1 MRKLAEKEVKALCQA
16 ADYDNGEAYFQQG
29 KVADTW
35 QTETS
40 LHASVAGSGQRPY
53 RVSVTAEGDKLTP
66 KCTCP
71 AHRRRPF
78 CKHVAAVL
86 VAWVRAPG
94 RFVAGEA
101 PPAAPQP
108 KPQSQARRSPKA
120 KLDRRQVQLE
130 GLAKVEALLM
140 ELTNYGLLS
149 LSEAQ
154 VARVADLAHTAES
167 HKLRRLARLVTRLGL
182 MLETARTS
190 QGQVDEA
197 AYAELLSDAWL
208 TTQATRR
215 ALEDPQA
222 DPTTL
227 EELVGKTWREKDL
240 DRLEGVRLL
249 ELAYE
254 TVELDTGFTVDTS
267 YLLSLDDGALYTEK
281 QIVPTRLK
289 NQARKPSY
297 TGLLAGAI
305 GLYPGPEPRRIKLI
319 EMASEAPLADA
330 DWQQALA
337 HAEQSVAALFQRC
350 QATTANPLATP
361 EAYALFAPAQ
371 ILVDGPAVSLLDGE
385 GQAIP
390 LTEGGRVVGHLTRQP
405 IAAVFGQLALTA
417 GALQLAPLGLITL
430 PPETRLLRLAIA

>member
-1 MRKLAEKEVKALCQA
+1 MKPLADKEVKALCQA
-16 ADYDNGEAYFQQG
+16 VDYENGEAYFRQG

-53 RVSVTAEGDKLTP
+53 RVSLTAEGGKLTP

-86 VAWVRAPG
+86 VAWVRAPE

-101 PPAAPQP
+101 PPVAPKP
-108 KPQSQARRSPKA
+108 KPQSQVRRAPRA
-120 KLDRRQVQLE
+120 KVDRQQVQLE
-130 GLAKVEALLM
+130 GLTKVEDLLV

-149 LSEAQ
+149 LTEAQ

-182 MLETARTS
+182 TLESARTS

-197 AYAELLSDAWL
+197 TYAELLSDAWL

-281 QIVPTRLK
+281 QIVPTRLR

-305 GLYPGPEPRRIKLI
+305 GLYPGPDPRRIKLI
-319 EMASEAPLADA
+319 ETVPEAPLTDA
-330 DWQQALA
+330 KWQQALA
-337 HAEQSVAALFQRC
+337 HAEQSVTALFQRF
-350 QATTANPLATP
+350 QAATANPLAAP
-361 EAYALFAPAQ
+361 EAYALFAPAR
-371 ILVDGPAVSLLDGE
+371 IFVDGHAVFLLDGE
-385 GQAIP
+385 RQAIG
-390 LTEGGRVVGHLTRQP
+390 LDEGWHLGGHLVRESIT
-405 IAAVFGQLALTA
+405 AFFGRLLLVE
-417 GALQLAPLGLITL
+417 GVLHLGPLGIVTTSPGSHLI
-430 PPETRLLRLAIA
+430 RIC